1 MSDRPQAD
9 LPEIPSG
16 DGEPIVPARKP
27 PRTPADTLTSA
38 MIVYIL
44 INLLWAIPM
53 VSVPESFFDLILRE
67 EPLAGQFDGLRWLG
81 AVLLAWAIS
90 GILVL
95 ARPEGRAI
103 FVTTGAL
110 QLTFAA
116 LVSLY
121 TWSID
126 PEQWEIWYHIVGSG
140 LFGAGAIYMW
150 WARLRA
156 RQIFKGQGAT

>member
-1 MSDRPQAD
+1 MTDRPQAD
-9 LPEIPSG
+9 LPEVPE
-16 DGEPIVPARKP
+16 GEEAPKLKRQ
-27 PRTPADTLTSA
+27 PRTPAETLTYA
-38 MIVYIL
+38 MVVYIL
-44 INLLWAIPM
+44 INLLWALPM
-53 VSVPESFFDLILRE
+53 AIFPETFFDIILE
-67 EPLAGQFDGLRWLG
+67 GEPQSGQFDGLRWLG

-110 QLTFAA
+110 QLSFAA

-126 PEQWEIWYHIVGSG
+126 PEQWVLWYDIAGSAIF
-140 LFGAGAIYMW
+140 LAGAVYMW
-150 WARLRA
+150 WARFRG
-156 RQIFKGQGAT
+156 RQIFKGARARK